1 MIREDI
7 SLSNVEW
14 EWNEEA
20 ETLSKRERQP
30 DTNKATFFSKLLP
43 IAQERLQNIRLVWKL
58 SCAANYTL
66 LPL

>member
-20 ETLSKRERQP
+20 ETLSKRERKP

-43 IAQERLQNIRLVWKL
+43 IAQERLQNIRYV
-58 SCAANYTL
+58 
-66 LPL
+66 